1 MGRKNLEL
9 FGQMLMAALLPQEST
24 NMFLAQFRRLQLT

>member
-9 FGQMLMAALLPQEST
+9 FGQMLMAALLPLEST